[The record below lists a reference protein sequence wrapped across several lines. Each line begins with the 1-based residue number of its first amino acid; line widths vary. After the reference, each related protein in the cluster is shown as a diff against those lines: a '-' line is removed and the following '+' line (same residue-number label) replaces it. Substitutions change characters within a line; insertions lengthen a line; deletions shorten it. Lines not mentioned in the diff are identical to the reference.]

1 MQIRGL
7 CKLPDGRDWLWAK
20 LGFALVGEAML
31 SKSLIQFS
39 AYGWSLLPFLQFGLT
54 VVEVMVTSSK
64 RIYASTLGL
73 PGLLLSMSLSPEQ
86 ATVNPQLHQRLL
98 NTHRQVWLSL
108 LWGHCS
114 FLLDPGIH
122 KDFAC
127 VCALQVSVSPVLWK
141 FYNQTLL
148 NLKVRFPGDFP
159 TLCWIPRSGNLSRA

>member
-98 NTHRQVWLSL
+98 NTHRQAWLSL

-114 FLLDPGIH
+114 FLLGPRVH
-122 KDFAC
+122 KVLFVPSKSLLPQSYGSSVIKSQWPSNSLGALSPFAGSTGWEIC
-127 VCALQVSVSPVLWK
+127 CGP
-141 FYNQTLL
+141 
-148 NLKVRFPGDFP
+148 
-159 TLCWIPRSGNLSRA
+159 